1 MKNISKS
8 TIRKQLIL
16 KLNGLDSKLK
26 FTNSSWNDEVKSTF
40 NNTGSFCF
48 ENLVYDNFNTAQSLY
63 SKFKV

>member
-1 MKNISKS
+1 MKNIKKEV
-8 TIRKQLIL
+8 RHQLLL

-40 NNTGSFCF
+40 NNTGSFSF